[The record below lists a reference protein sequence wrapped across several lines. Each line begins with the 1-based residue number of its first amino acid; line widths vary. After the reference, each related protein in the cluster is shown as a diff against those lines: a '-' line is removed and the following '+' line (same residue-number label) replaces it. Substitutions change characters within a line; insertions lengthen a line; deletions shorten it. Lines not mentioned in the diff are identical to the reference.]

1 MLMRQLLLD
10 LLPESPPSLDNFV
23 PGEGNA
29 ETLAALMAW
38 LDGGEEFCFLLW
50 GASGSGKTH
59 LLLAS
64 GFVYHDAAKD
74 ADLSALQEET
84 PRRLVVDH
92 VEALSEAGQIVLFH
106 AFNRLRAEGGKL
118 LVAAR
123 QAPSHLALREDLRTR
138 LGSGWIYRLQPLT
151 DAEKAE
157 AMTRQAAERA
167 MPLSAGMVDY
177 LPECYVGRP
186 RWDNWLI
193 WETRRRGIPVVD
205 ASAVLTVLHQN
216 HGYAHVPGGNG
227 RDWSDGPETAR
238 HKDIFEAYPGFTPQ
252 RGTILHATHKITP
265 SGLNPVEPPSD
276 SDPGRSALDA
286 KRSILTKL
294 RRRVKYGV

>member
-177 LPECYVGRP
+177 LLKHAP
-186 RWDNWLI
+186 RDMRTL
-193 WETRRRGIPVVD
+193 
-205 ASAVLTVLHQN
+205 
-216 HGYAHVPGGNG
+216 
-227 RDWSDGPETAR
+227 
-238 HKDIFEAYPGFTPQ
+238 
-252 RGTILHATHKITP
+252 
-265 SGLNPVEPPSD
+265 SGLVT
-276 SDPGRSALDA
+276 ALDRYALEA
-286 KRSILTKL
+286 KRPVTLPLLRTLL
-294 RRRVKYGV
+294 RREMAASLES